1 MKKFILLFS
10 LLPLISIGQ
19 DCGIN
24 VQLGIDAG
32 NTQGFCAPIE
42 IDFPITFP
50 SENNETT
57 EYIFIIHDIEEPYTY
72 SDTLT
77 YLSLIHI

>member
-1 MKKFILLFS
+1 MKKFILFFS

-19 DCGIN
+19 NCGPN

-42 IDFPITFP
+42 IDFPVTFP
-50 SENNETT
+50 SEINRSAALLEQYPASERYLFILFTCITNN
-57 EYIFIIHDIEEPYTY
+57 
-72 SDTLT
+72 LV
-77 YLSLIHI
+77 